1 MILHNDIHVACD
13 CYKSDMYDRFPV
25 KYVIG
30 IRCNKCN
37 VNVRVIPF
45 APSKGHRDATYLLD
59 RIGRRV

>member
-1 MILHNDIHVACD
+1 
-13 CYKSDMYDRFPV
+13 MYDRFPV